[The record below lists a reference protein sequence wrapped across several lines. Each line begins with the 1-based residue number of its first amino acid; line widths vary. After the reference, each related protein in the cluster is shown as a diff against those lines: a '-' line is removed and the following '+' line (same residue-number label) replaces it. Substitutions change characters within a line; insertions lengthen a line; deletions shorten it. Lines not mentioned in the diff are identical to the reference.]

1 MRNRKLNI
9 YKRKDG
15 RYEGRAYHATGGKY
29 KSVYGKTE
37 KEAAEKLLDY
47 LNENEHGK
55 TKARCRRYFNDLLD
69 EWFCTLNIKESSL
82 CCYKTKIENHIRP
95 YFTGL
100 KYENTDETVV
110 QAFIRSLRAKGLSSK
125 YIGDIIS
132 IVKTFA
138 KWARKTYHYENRIA
152 GITAPRVVHEP
163 ISLLSDEEQRR
174 LCDHIK
180 NHPDTYN
187 IGIYITL
194 NTGVRIGELCAL
206 KWNDI
211 DLDNKV
217 LHVTK
222 TAQRIPCNT
231 GKRKSAVR
239 VTSPK
244 TASSVRD
251 IPLTDFLVEY
261 LKQYAG
267 RKDYYVLSGTSRIVE
282 PRAMTYCFKRTLKEA
297 GLPSVKFHSLR
308 HLFSTNC
315 LQAGFDIKTLSE
327 ILGHSNAATTLKIYV
342 HSSMER
348 KRECMSLLKPA
359 A

>member
-15 RYEGRAYHATGGKY
+15 RYEGRAYHYAGGKY

-37 KEAAEKLLDY
+37 KEAAEKLLNY
-47 LNENEHGK
+47 LKEREQGE
-55 TKARCRRYFNDLLD
+55 TKVRCRRYFNDLLD
-69 EWFCTLNIKESSL
+69 EWICTLNIKESSL
-82 CCYKTKIENHIRP
+82 CCYKTKIENHIRS
-95 YFTGL
+95 YFTGM
-100 KYENTDETVV
+100 KYENADETAI
-110 QAFIRSLRAKGLSSK
+110 QAFIGSLRAKGLSSK

-138 KWARKTYHYENRIA
+138 KWVRKTYHYENRI
-152 GITAPRVVHEP
+152 IEVTAPKVVHEP
-163 ISLLSDEEQRR
+163 ILLSNEEQHR
-174 LCDHIK
+174 LCDYIK

-187 IGIYITL
+187 IGIYITM

-206 KWNDI
+206 KWEDI
-211 DLDNKV
+211 DLNNKV
-217 LHVTK
+217 IHVTK
-222 TAQRIPCNT
+222 TAQRISYNT
-231 GKRKSAVR
+231 GERKSTVR
-239 VTSPK
+239 ITSPK

-251 IPLTDFLVEY
+251 IPLPDFLIDY
-261 LKQYAG
+261 MKQFAG
-267 RKDYYVLSGTSRIVE
+267 RKENYVLSGTSRIVE